1 MCLTFF
7 IQQPTKVKREKETK
21 KKGFLLSH
29 FKTIKG
35 EREKEREKE
44 REEGFHCLRNSL

>member
-35 EREKEREKE
+35 EGERKKERE
-44 REEGFHCLRNSL
+44 REKRDFIV